1 LQIRRLQSVDE
12 EALRGFFDR
21 LTSDDRTFFK
31 EDLDTPDVLRRWI
44 DDGRG
49 VRLVGAAD
57 NGSLVAIAAVWPG
70 VGQSGHVGDFRLVVA
85 ADHRRLGLGREMAR
99 GALIEALRRGMW
111 KLTVE
116 VVSDQ
121 QGTIDMFLALGF
133 TPEAVLRDQ
142 LRTAD
147 GNTQDV
153 MLLSHFADEAGQD
166 VALAMPDGVA
176 A

>member
-1 LQIRRLQSVDE
+1 MTLQIRELQSRDE
-12 EALRGFFDR
+12 EALRGFFDS
-21 LTSDDRTFFK
+21 LTGDDRTFFK

-44 DDGRG
+44 DDERG
-49 VRLVGAAD
+49 VRLIGTAD

-85 ADHRRLGLGREMAR
+85 ADHRRLGLGRE
-99 GALIEALRRGMW
+99 MW

-166 VALAMPDGVA
+166 VAFAMPDGA
-176 A
+176 AA